1 LKTLFIVL
9 TIFAILFTGTIPL
22 ENAFAQ
28 ADIVS
33 GGIKGNT
40 GTWWLGE
47 NLKKGDLFSYELCFV
62 FYKDCTK
69 FRLDLW
75 IEGDIQVG
83 TESKWLAQVV
93 VYDGPYVITGNMELG
108 KIAPEP
114 TGGSKEL
121 GPYRSALKSSVIWL
135 SSFANADTPKEFN
148 KPSWG
153 KIANIGGQQ
162 IIPTEMQT
170 ITVPEG
176 TFETARISWRTG
188 GQDSNVWVLD
198 DFPFPIK
205 AYTFVHV
212 SSGIP
217 PTEYEFQLLD
227 YKENV
232 LVNPFTGIV
241 PKLPGVG
248 QEGCVQNYELVSLK
262 KPTSNFGYI
271 MDVKYGPSEPE
282 VGCNIEWFIGFKN
295 KFSETEFLSQ
305 VQYDILVVDN
315 NFSIPPLRTLAG
327 EDAKNFFFAPSGFVH
342 TNTLVK
348 ENPGTAHYVIYIYGT
363 SPEYIVPPP
372 EELDYLQ
379 IDIPISGESTTQPP
393 PKCDANE
400 VLVNGQ
406 CVLKQTRPQCASDE
420 ILKDGECVSIE
431 SLRDDSPG
439 GGGCLIA
446 TATYG
451 SELAPQVQ
459 FLREVRDNTV
469 LSTSSGAVFM
479 TAFNE
484 FYYSFSP
491 TIADWERQNPAFKE
505 AVKLFITPMISSLS
519 IMTLADSGSEAE
531 VLAFGI
537 SVIALNIGLYIVA
550 PTAFAYKIQKHYRL
564 RN

>member
-1 LKTLFIVL
+1 MKTLFIVL
-9 TIFAILFTGTIPL
+9 IIFAILFTGTIPF

-28 ADIVS
+28 FDTVTA
-33 GGIKGNT
+33 GIKENT
-40 GTWWLGE
+40 GFWWVGE
-47 NLKKGDLFSYELCFV
+47 NLKTGDFFSYEVCFV
-62 FYKDCTK
+62 YYKDCTE
-69 FRLDLW
+69 FRMDIW

-93 VYDGPYVITGNMELG
+93 VYDGPYVVTGNMELG

-114 TGGSKEL
+114 TGGSEEL
-121 GPYRSALKSSVIWL
+121 GPYRSAFKSSIIWL
-135 SSFANADTPKEFN
+135 SSFANADKPKQFSI
-148 KPSWG
+148 PSWG

-162 IIPTEMQT
+162 IIPTEMET
-170 ITVPEG
+170 ITIPAG
-176 TFETARISWRTG
+176 TFETARVSWRTG

-205 AYTFVHV
+205 AFTYVHV
-212 SSGIP
+212 SSGLP

-227 YKENV
+227 YQENV
-232 LVNPFTGIV
+232 IVNPFTGIV

-248 QEGCVQNYELVSLK
+248 LEGCVQNYDLVDIK
-262 KPTSNFGYI
+262 KSSNNFGYI
-271 MDVKYGPSEPE
+271 IEVKYGPPEPE
-282 VGCNIEWFIGFKN
+282 VGCEIEWFISFKSRY
-295 KFSETEFLSQ
+295 SEIEFLSQ
-305 VQYDILVVDN
+305 VQYDIFVVDD
-315 NFSIPPLRTLAG
+315 NFSIPPLRSLATDEG
-327 EDAKNFFFAPSGFVH
+327 KKFFYAPSGFVH
-342 TNTLVK
+342 TNTIVK

-363 SPEYIVPPP
+363 SPKFVVPPL

-379 IDIPISGESTTQPP
+379 IDITIAGESTTQPP
-393 PKCDANE
+393 PKCDPGE

-406 CVLKQTRPQCASDE
+406 CVLKPPEPLQCTIDE

-431 SLRDDSPG
+431 SLTGDST

-469 LSTSSGAVFM
+469 LSTSSGSVFM
-479 TAFNE
+479 TSFNE

-519 IMTLADSGSEAE
+519 IMTLADSGSEVE

-550 PTAFAYKIQKHYRL
+550 PTAFAYKIHRHYRT